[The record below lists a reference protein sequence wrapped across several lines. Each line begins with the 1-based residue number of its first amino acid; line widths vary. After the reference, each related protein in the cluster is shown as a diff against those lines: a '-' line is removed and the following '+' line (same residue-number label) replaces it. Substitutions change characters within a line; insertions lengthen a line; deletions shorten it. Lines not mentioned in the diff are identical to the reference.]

1 MKKINAGTIK
11 AICLLLFKLVTI
23 IVTTGGDTYGEQSVF
38 GSDPYSFA
46 YCYNI

>member
-1 MKKINAGTIK
+1 MEKINAGINK
-11 AICLLLFKLVTI
+11 AICLLLFKPVTI